1 MNDESILEQ
10 LKDEHIDLMI
20 RLAFELD
27 VAKTVEEM
35 ESESAGG
42 LNEDDEAIAQ
52 RALNIAYEKLRQQET
67 RERKSRRARV
77 HRRRLGRAIQ
87 IISCA
92 VLIIAIS
99 APMALANF
107 EFLRQRL
114 VEFLVSF
121 DTKEETVDIRPIDQV
136 VIPEE
141 WTGKYFPT
149 DLPTGT
155 QVDWVSS
162 IRIPTIRFVTA
173 DGASIV
179 FTEGINDAS
188 YVISGTK
195 DYISSTTSINGC
207 TAQVTEFFQEGHVFR
222 FIWENDECRFMLET
236 KDLDYEPAHIIAEG
250 VTRIPK

>member
-27 VAKTVEEM
+27 IAKTVEEM
-35 ESESAGG
+35 ESESAVG

-67 RERKSRRARV
+67 RERKSRRASV

-92 VLIIAIS
+92 VLIVAIS

-121 DTKEETVDIRPIDQV
+121 DNEEEIIDVRPIDEV
-136 VIPEE
+136 AIPEE
-141 WTGKYFPT
+141 WTGRYFPT
-149 DLPTGT
+149 DLPPGT
-155 QVDWVSS
+155 QIGWVGTIDIPYIRFIKEPDITITFKETDDDSS
-162 IRIPTIRFVTA
+162 IMA
-173 DGASIV
+173 GAKD
-179 FTEGINDAS
+179 N
-188 YVISGTK
+188 VIST
-195 DYISSTTSINGC
+195 DIINGY
-207 TAQVTEFFQEGHVFR
+207 TAQITEFFEDDHYIRIV
-222 FIWENDECRFMLET
+222 WKNDECQFVLET
-236 KDLDYEPAHIIAEG
+236 KNLDYEYAHTIAES
-250 VTRIPK
+250 VMRIPK

>member
-27 VAKTVEEM
+27 IAKTVEEM

-52 RALNIAYEKLRQQET
+52 RALNIAYKKLRQQET
-67 RERKSRRARV
+67 RERKSRRASV

-92 VLIIAIS
+92 VLIVAIS

-114 VEFLVSF
+114 VEFLISF
-121 DTKEETVDIRPIDQV
+121 DNEEEVVDVRPIDEV
-136 VIPEE
+136 AVPEE
-141 WTGKYFPT
+141 WMGKYFPT
-149 DLPTGT
+149 DLPSETQIDWISTTGIP
-155 QVDWVSS
+155 S
-162 IRIPTIRFVTA
+162 ISFTA
-173 DGASIV
+173 GSDVMIT
-179 FTEGINDAS
+179 FTETDDDSAIMAGAKDNVTSTDIINE
-188 YVISGTK
+188 Y
-195 DYISSTTSINGC
+195 
-207 TAQVTEFFQEGHVFR
+207 TAQITEFFDDNH
-222 FIWENDECRFMLET
+222 FIRIVWKNDECQFILET
-236 KDLDYEPAHIIAEG
+236 KNLDLEHAHTIAES
-250 VTRIPK
+250 VMKIPK